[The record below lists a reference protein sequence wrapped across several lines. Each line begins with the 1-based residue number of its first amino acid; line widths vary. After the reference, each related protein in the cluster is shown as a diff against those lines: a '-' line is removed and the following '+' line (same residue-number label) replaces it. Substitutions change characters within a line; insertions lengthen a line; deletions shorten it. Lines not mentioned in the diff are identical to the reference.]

1 MSTPDRHAAT
11 RVAAIFDLDD
21 TLLAGSSGKMMIRYL
36 RRTGEL
42 TRYFRRRDLVRTVAL
57 IAGWQMGVLDPYRAM
72 EATARLSAGMDVAAM
87 WALVHRWFDDMVVH
101 AIRPQATAR
110 LAWHREQG
118 HIPVICSASSQFS
131 VIPVADYLD
140 IDHRVYTE
148 LESEDGRLTGSL
160 RQPIVYGPGKVTWM
174 ARWAA
179 ANDVDLGA
187 SHFYSDHVSDVA
199 LLELVAHPYAVNP
212 HAALRRL
219 ATQRGWPV
227 LDWHQA

>member
-1 MSTPDRHAAT
+1 
-11 RVAAIFDLDD
+11 
-21 TLLAGSSGKMMIRYL
+21 
-36 RRTGEL
+36 
-42 TRYFRRRDLVRTVAL
+42 
-57 IAGWQMGVLDPYRAM
+57 
-72 EATARLSAGMDVAAM
+72 
-87 WALVHRWFDDMVVH
+87 MVVH

-118 HIPVICSASSQFS
+118 HIPVISSASSQFS

-140 IDHRVYTE
+140 IDHRAYTE
-148 LESEDGRLTGSL
+148 LESKDGRLTGTL

-174 ARWAA
+174 ERWAA
-179 ANDVDLGA
+179 PTTWTWA
-187 SHFYSDHVSDVA
+187 SYFYSDHVSDVA